1 MIDFKNL
8 KKLTIGGVELKQ
20 LFINGIQVWKAASYT
35 NQIPISTDQS
45 GAVYNGKGWKANTRV
60 DPSGDQTVSGCE
72 STGFIPC
79 KVGDV
84 IRLKNVTMPKG
95 NANCRIVFY
104 KSDKTRINHAQ
115 CNSSWY
121 VDTCF
126 KGVLDSNNSY
136 TKFTITSASCAEMTS
151 GTAFI
156 RITANHIDDNSIIT
170 INQEIK
176 D

>member
-1 MIDFKNL
+1 MNLSGFKE
-8 KKLTIGGVELKQ
+8 LTIGGVKLKEL
-20 LFINGIQVWKAASYT
+20 LINGIQVWKAISYT
-35 NQIPISTDQS
+35 NQIPISTDAN
-45 GAVYNGKGWKANTRV
+45 GNIYNGKGWKGNTRV
-60 DPSGDQTVSGCE
+60 DPSGDVTVSGYE

-84 IRLKNVTMPKG
+84 IRLKNVTMTKG
-95 NANCRIVFY
+95 NVNSRIVFY

-136 TKFTITSASCAEMTS
+136 TQFTITSKNCSEMTN

-156 RITANHIDDNSIIT
+156 RITANQIDSTSIIT
-170 INQEIK
+170 INEEIK
-176 D
+176 

>member
-20 LFINGIQVWKAASYT
+20 LLINGIQVWKAISYT
-35 NQIPISTDQS
+35 NQIPISTDVS
-45 GAVYNGKGWKANTRV
+45 GAIYNGKGWKENTYIQ
-60 DPSGDQTVSGCE
+60 PSGDQTLSGYE

-84 IRLKNVTMPKG
+84 IRLKNVTMTKG
-95 NANCRIVFY
+95 NAYCRIVFY

-126 KGVLDSNNSY
+126 KGVVDGNNSY
-136 TKFTITSASCAEMTS
+136 TQFTIINLSEMTA
-151 GTAFI
+151 GTAYI
-156 RITANHIDDNSIIT
+156 RITANHIDNNSIIT
-170 INQEIK
+170 INQEIT

>member
-1 MIDFKNL
+1 MDFRNL
-8 KKLTIGGVELKQ
+8 KQLSIGGVELKR
-20 LFINGIQVWKAASYT
+20 LFIGGTLVWDTLNYT
-35 NQIPISTDQS
+35 NQIKISTDTS
-45 GAVYNGKGWKANTRV
+45 GAIYNGKGWKENTFV
-60 DPSGDQTVSGCE
+60 YHTGDSTRAGYE

-84 IRLKNVTMPKG
+84 IRLKGVTMTKG
-95 NANCRIVFY
+95 DAYCRIAFF

-126 KGVLDSNNSY
+126 SGIKDSNNSY
-136 TKFTITSASCAEMTS
+136 TQFTITSANCSEMTS

-156 RITANHIDDNSIIT
+156 RITANHIDNNSIIT

-176 D
+176 